1 MITSKQRS
9 ALKGIA
15 NGISPCFQIG
25 KGGVT
30 ENILSELSNV
40 LDNKELIKV
49 TVLPNCESSAKEL
62 INDLAAA
69 LNAEAVI
76 AIGNKIV
83 LYRYSK
89 KEGVKHLEI

>member
-1 MITSKQRS
+1 MFSDRKGRSYGKRFVRVKQRS
-9 ALKGIA
+9 
-15 NGISPCFQIG
+15 
-25 KGGVT
+25 
-30 ENILSELSNV
+30 
-40 LDNKELIKV
+40 